1 MKNYFLLTSLVL
13 ICLSSSS
20 CTVLQWR
27 KSDTEIQQ
35 KFNELKI
42 PSEISYF
49 KVDSLD
55 LRIRTQSIIT
65 NGKGINLV
73 FFHGSPSSLSAWDG
87 YLVDTTLRAN
97 TNMHAIDRPGYGYS
111 NFGDEMTSIDLEA
124 QLMSALIN
132 EKKLTNVIVIGSSY
146 GGPLAARVGFLNDNV
161 KAIVMISPAIDPT
174 IEKDIWASRFT
185 QWKLTRWLVP
195 TGYRV
200 AGDEKVVHA
209 KELAL
214 LVNDWKSLR
223 IPVLHF
229 HGDIDDIVPYENIY
243 FSKEHFQ
250 NIEIIS
256 IPQKGH
262 EIAWKNPELIIPYLV
277 KLIHQIQ
284 KEKK

>member
-13 ICLSSSS
+13 FCLSSSS

-35 KFNELKI
+35 KFNDLKI
-42 PSEISYF
+42 ESEISYF

-65 NGKGINLV
+65 NGKDINLV
-73 FFHGSPSSLSAWDG
+73 FLHGSPSSLSAWDG

-146 GGPLAARVGFLNDNV
+146 GGPLAARVGFLNNNV
-161 KAIVMISPAIDPT
+161 KAVVMISPAIDPRN
-174 IEKDIWASRFT
+174 EKDIWASRFT

-214 LVNDWKSLR
+214 LEKDWKNLE

-229 HGDIDDIVPYENIY
+229 HGDIDDIVPYKNIH
-243 FSKEHFQ
+243 FSKENFQ
-250 NIEIIS
+250 HIEIIS

-262 EIAWKNPELIIPYLV
+262 EIAWKNPELIIPHIV
-277 KLIHQIQ
+277 KLISQIQ
-284 KEKK
+284 EEK